1 MPPFDWSR
9 HSESL
14 TPVLISFGWKPG
26 PIDGMMGRAGAI
38 VGSVHK
44 ATARTRLLGK
54 KHIKK
59 ECTHGPRDPTHVGSN
74 FS

>member
-44 ATARTRLLGK
+44 ATARTRLIIGEEAHK
-54 KHIKK
+54 KGVHPWTKRPD
-59 ECTHGPRDPTHVGSN
+59 TRWR
-74 FS
+74 